1 MLLGLALLLGGC
13 SRMPGAQPEYIGIE
27 QAKTAVLAAAGVSPE
42 QAAADACKVEHDLS
56 EETFA
61 RICAYVEAPPQ

>member
-1 MLLGLALLLGGC
+1 MAGDGNISLTGSGLEIA
-13 SRMPGAQPEYIGIE
+13 SRIYRRH
-27 QAKTAVLAAAGVSPE
+27 KTITKLFELMGVSPD

-61 RICAYVEAPPQ
+61 RICSYVEGRPE